1 MSLCGTSE
9 HAMLWML
16 EQNPNIQSVCLCLDH
31 DEAGI
36 EASGRLADSLHER
49 GYDSV
54 GMLQPEYKDW
64 NEDVKA
70 LRGLSAQEAEE
81 HPQLIIAPEIC
92 DRIVQRM
99 AVSRPE
105 YWEQDLPN
113 LIDYFRTSLRMGCAD
128 RAMECMEQASAQ
140 ALAVYGREM
149 RQLGEPR
156 SAEKLEEEL
165 CRRIQPHQNKSSI
178 KNRAGELA
186 AQFQG
191 VLAKANAPGIRNETN
206 KRELADSW
214 LELAASFAKVP
225 VKHEADILKQQQ
237 KQEQSMLK
245 QEMG

>member
-1 MSLCGTSE
+1 
-9 HAMLWML
+9 
-16 EQNPNIQSVCLCLDH
+16 
-31 DEAGI
+31 
-36 EASGRLADSLHER
+36 
-49 GYDSV
+49 
-54 GMLQPEYKDW
+54 
-64 NEDVKA
+64 
-70 LRGLSAQEAEE
+70 
-81 HPQLIIAPEIC
+81 
-92 DRIVQRM
+92 M

-105 YWEQDLPN
+105 YWEQELPN

-165 CRRIQPHQNKSSI
+165 RCRIQPHQNKGSI

-191 VLAKANAPGIRNETN
+191 VLAKANAPGIRSETE